1 MYVAA
6 ICKLGYNVISSYD
19 HTLIF
24 HRFDSTPNIQ
34 TVRGETPLH
43 LATRANQTDIIR
55 VLLRHGGDANA
66 QAREQTTPLH
76 IASRIGN
83 TDIVAL
89 LLQHGGKVDAVTKVS
104 SVQFWK
110 G

>member
-1 MYVAA
+1 M
-6 ICKLGYNVISSYD
+6 ISYIM
-19 HTLIF
+19 TLNPLPLPSSSF
-24 HRFDSTPNIQ
+24 STPNIQ

-43 LATRANQTDIIR
+43 LATRANQADIIR

-83 TDIVAL
+83 RDIVAL
-89 LLQHGGKVDAVTKVS
+89 LLQHGAKADAVTKVIKVES
-104 SVQFWK
+104 CK
-110 G
+110 DRT